1 VTEVALDLIFFVR
14 VLVFPGF
21 LFLLVLVLFFDWF
34 ERKVAARFQNR
45 MGPAYTG
52 PLGILQPIA
61 DYVKLF
67 VKEDINPKQTNKLL
81 FVAAPLL
88 AFSMFVFT
96 LFYLPLDGSN
106 VILNS
111 SFEGDLI
118 LIFVLVTLANFGI
131 FLSGWASIN
140 PYSGIGA
147 TRILTQFLGY
157 DIPLIILA
165 VGPAFLAKSLSLLT
179 ITNKQVIPFALLIPW
194 SLVLFVIV
202 LQAELEKDPFDIP
215 HAETEIVGGYE
226 TEYCGRKLAFVKLS
240 EDFQFLIGAALVTM
254 LFLGGSNG
262 PVLFGL
268 PEVWHIFWFIV
279 KTLGVVVVLEFIGNV
294 SARLRIDQVVHGNW
308 KLLIP
313 FAILSLALTI
323 IVEPLFRSIIV

>member
-1 VTEVALDLIFFVR
+1 MAFDLIFIVR
-14 VLVFPGF
+14 TLVFPGF

-45 MGPAYTG
+45 MGPTYTG

-61 DYVKLF
+61 DYIKLF
-67 VKEDINPKQTNKLL
+67 SKEDITPKQTNKLL
-81 FVAAPLL
+81 FVAAPIL
-88 AFSMFVFT
+88 AFSLFVFA
-96 LFYLPLDGSN
+96 LFYIPIDGSN
-106 VILNS
+106 VVLNS

-118 LIFVLVTLANFGI
+118 LVLLLVTLANFGI
-131 FLSGWASIN
+131 FLSGWASLN

-147 TRILTQFLGY
+147 TRVLTQFLGY

-165 VGPAFLAKSLSLLT
+165 IGPAFLAKSLAIVN
-179 ITNKQVIPFALLIPW
+179 ITASQTLPFALLIPW
-194 SLVLFVIV
+194 SCVLFVIA

-226 TEYCGRKLAFVKLS
+226 TEYSGRKLAFIKLS
-240 EDFQFLIGAALVTM
+240 EDFQVLIGAALVTE
-254 LFLGGSNG
+254 LFLGGSYG
-262 PVLFGL
+262 PVLFGM
-268 PEVWHIFWFIV
+268 PELWHIFWFMV
-279 KTLGVVVVLEFIGNV
+279 KTIGVVFVLEYVGNV

-313 FAILSLALTI
+313 LSILSLALTV
-323 IVEPLFRSIIV
+323 IVEPLLRSVIG

>member
-1 VTEVALDLIFFVR
+1 MALDLTFLLR
-14 VLVFPGF
+14 TLVFPGF
-21 LFLLVLVLFFDWF
+21 IFLLVLVLFFDWF

-45 MGPAYTG
+45 MGPTYTG

-61 DYVKLF
+61 DYIKLF
-67 VKEDINPKQTNKLL
+67 SKEDITPKQTNKLL
-81 FVAAPLL
+81 FVVAPIL
-88 AFSMFVFT
+88 AFSLFVFA
-96 LFYLPLDGSN
+96 LFFIPIDGSN

-118 LIFVLVTLANFGI
+118 LVLLLVTLANFGI
-131 FLSGWASIN
+131 FLSGWASLN

-147 TRILTQFLGY
+147 TRVLTQFLGY

-165 VGPAFLAKSLSLLT
+165 IGPAFLAKSLSIVN
-179 ITNKQVIPFALLIPW
+179 ITASQSLPFALLIPW
-194 SLVLFVIV
+194 SFVLFIIA

-226 TEYCGRKLAFVKLS
+226 TEYSGRKLAFIKLS
-240 EDFQFLIGAALVTM
+240 EDFQFLIGAALVTE
-254 LFLGGSNG
+254 LFLGGCHG
-262 PVLFGL
+262 PVLFGM
-268 PEVWHIFWFIV
+268 PEVWHIIWFMV
-279 KTLGVVVVLEFIGNV
+279 KTIGVVFVLEYVGNV

-313 FAILSLALTI
+313 LSILSLALTV
-323 IVEPLFRSIIV
+323 IVEPLLRSVIG

>member
-1 VTEVALDLIFFVR
+1 MAFDLIFIVR
-14 VLVFPGF
+14 TLVFPGF

-45 MGPAYTG
+45 MGPTYTG

-61 DYVKLF
+61 DYIKLF
-67 VKEDINPKQTNKLL
+67 SKEDITPKQTNKLL
-81 FVAAPLL
+81 FVAAPIL
-88 AFSMFVFT
+88 AFSLFVFA
-96 LFYLPLDGSN
+96 LFYIPIDGSN
-106 VILNS
+106 VVLNS

-118 LIFVLVTLANFGI
+118 LVLLLVSLANFGI
-131 FLSGWASIN
+131 FLSGWASLN

-147 TRILTQFLGY
+147 TRVLTQFLGY

-165 VGPAFLAKSLSLLT
+165 IGPAFLAKSLSIVN
-179 ITNKQVIPFALLIPW
+179 ITASQTFPFALLIPW
-194 SLVLFVIV
+194 SCVLFVIA

-226 TEYCGRKLAFVKLS
+226 TEYSGRKLAFIKLS
-240 EDFQFLIGAALVTM
+240 EDFQFLIGAALVTE
-254 LFLGGSNG
+254 LFLGGSYG
-262 PVLFGL
+262 PVLFGM
-268 PEVWHIFWFIV
+268 PELWHIFWFMV
-279 KTLGVVVVLEFIGNV
+279 KTIGVVFVLEYVGNV

-313 FAILSLALTI
+313 LSILSLALTV
-323 IVEPLFRSIIV
+323 IVEPLLRSVIG

>member
-1 VTEVALDLIFFVR
+1 MALDLIFVAR
-14 VLVFPGF
+14 VLIFPGF

-34 ERKVAARFQNR
+34 ERKIAARFQNR
-45 MGPAYTG
+45 MGPSYTG
-52 PLGILQPIA
+52 PWGILQPVA
-61 DYVKLF
+61 DYIKLF
-67 VKEDINPKQTNKLL
+67 TKEDISPKQTNKLL
-81 FVAAPLL
+81 FVGAPLL

-96 LFYLPLDGSN
+96 IFYLPLDGSN

-118 LIFVLVTLANFGI
+118 LVFVLVTLANFGL
-131 FLSGWASIN
+131 FLSGWASLN

-165 VGPAFLAKSLSLLT
+165 IGPAFLSKSLSILK
-179 ITNKQVIPFALLIPW
+179 ITAQPIPYALLIPW
-194 SLVLFVIV
+194 SLALFIIV

-226 TEYCGRKLAFVKLS
+226 TEYGGGKLAFVKLS
-240 EDFQFLIGAALVTM
+240 EDFQFLIGASLVTM
-254 LFLGGSNG
+254 LFLGGSHG
-262 PVLFGL
+262 PVLFGP
-268 PEVWHIFWFIV
+268 PEIWHIFWFVV
-279 KTLGVVVVLEFIGNV
+279 KTLGVTVVLEYIGNV

-313 FAILSLALTI
+313 LSILSLALTI
-323 IVEPLFRSIIV
+323 IVEPLFRSIIG

>member
-1 VTEVALDLIFFVR
+1 MAIDLIFIAR

-45 MGPAYTG
+45 MGPTYTG

-61 DYVKLF
+61 DYIKLF
-67 VKEDINPKQTNKLL
+67 TKEDVNPKQRNKLL
-81 FVAAPLL
+81 FVVAPLL

-96 LFYLPLDGSN
+96 LFYIPLDGSN

-118 LIFVLVTLANFGI
+118 LVLLLVTLANFGL
-131 FLSGWASIN
+131 FLSGWSSLN

-165 VGPAFLAKSLSLLT
+165 IGPAFLAKSLSLVT
-179 ITNKQVIPFALLIPW
+179 ITAKQPIPFALLIPW
-194 SLVLFVIV
+194 SLVPFIIV

-226 TEYCGRKLAFVKLS
+226 TEYSGRKLAFIKLS
-240 EDFQFLIGAALVTM
+240 EDFQFLIGATLVTM
-254 LFLGGSNG
+254 LFLGGSHG
-262 PVLFGL
+262 PILFGF
-268 PEVWHIFWFIV
+268 PEIWHIFWFMI
-279 KTLGVVVVLEFIGNV
+279 KTLGVVFVLEYIGNV

-313 FAILSLALTI
+313 LSILSLVFTI
-323 IVEPLFRSIIV
+323 IVEPLFRSIIG

>member
-1 VTEVALDLIFFVR
+1 LALDLIFFAR
-14 VLVFPGF
+14 ILVFPGF
-21 LFLLVLVLFFDWF
+21 LFLLVVVLFFDWF

-61 DYVKLF
+61 DYIKLF
-67 VKEDINPKQTNKLL
+67 TKEDVSPKQTNKLL
-81 FVAAPLL
+81 FVGAPLL

-96 LFYLPLDGSN
+96 LFYMPLDGSN
-106 VILNS
+106 IILNS

-118 LIFVLVTLANFGI
+118 LVFMLVTLANFGV
-131 FLSGWASIN
+131 FLSGWASLN

-165 VGPAFLAKSLSLLT
+165 IGPAFLSKSLSIVT
-179 ITNKQVIPFALLIPW
+179 ITDAQSLPFALLIPW
-194 SLVLFVIV
+194 SLALFIIV

-226 TEYCGRKLAFVKLS
+226 TEYCGGKLAFIKLS
-240 EDFQFLIGAALVTM
+240 EDFQFLIGASLVTM

-262 PVLFGL
+262 PVLFGP
-268 PEVWHIFWFIV
+268 PEMWHIIWFIV
-279 KTLGVVVVLEFIGNV
+279 KTLGVIVVLEYIGNV

-308 KLLIP
+308 KFLIP
-313 FAILSLALTI
+313 LSILSLALTI
-323 IVEPLFRSIIV
+323 VVEPLFRSIIG